1 MNFKTTIAM
10 GLVLVL
16 LLGVYFFAFRGK
28 NEKEYQKRETIRE
41 AYGIK
46 KSDVTKIHL
55 EYKDGALEPFTLAK
69 EDTNEDNWRFTKP
82 TNARADKEKVD
93 KLLEKLLDRKVKR
106 RITKPNDFAKYGLDA
121 PRIKYTVWTKN
132 KSRKF
137 LIGNKGISYSVYAKE
152 AEEDSVITIEHT
164 VLKYLSKSPADLRDR
179 SIFDFQTDKVTQVT
193 LNYPDRSVVCK
204 FNKNREWEIVEPIHT
219 KADFDEMNKFLNNL
233 NELEVEAWEE
243 VDELGKVSLE
253 VAVSTEDSQTILQV
267 GRTKSSA
274 NRVYAKLKDNL
285 PLFSINEDVVAKLT
299 KTVYDLRDKQV
310 IDFQR
315 VDVNKFV
322 IERPDVRIVCERN
335 PKDEWSI
342 VEPISADADKSSIDD
357 LLFGL
362 DALKA
367 KEFLGKPGE
376 LKDLKKYGLERPS
389 IKIILFEK
397 STFVLLVGSQKD
409 DMLYVIADSPNSDQ
423 VYLVENDILE
433 EIRKKPSDLRD
444 KRITDFY
451 SGDAVELL
459 LSYDDKSITYKK
471 YGDDWRISKPINV
484 DADDS
489 KVKDILYILNK
500 IKAQKFVLEHESLRN
515 PPVSAMVKLND
526 ETVYTL
532 LVGDAADEDSVYAKV
547 KELEGAFTI
556 DKSIMKKLI
565 QAIK

>member
-55 EYKDGALEPFTLAK
+55 EYKDEALEPFTLAK

-82 TNARADKEKVD
+82 SNARADKEKVD

-106 RITKPNDFAKYGLDA
+106 RITKPEDFAKYGLDA

-137 LIGNKGISYSVYAKE
+137 LIGNEGISYSVYAKE
-152 AEEDSVITIEHT
+152 AKEDSVITIEHT
-164 VLKYLSKSPADLRDR
+164 VLEYFSKSPADLRDR

-274 NRVYAKLKDNL
+274 NRVYAKLKDNS

-409 DMLYVIADSPNSDQ
+409 DMLYVIADSPKSDQ
-423 VYLVENDILE
+423 VYLVGNDILE
-433 EIRKKPSDLRD
+433 KIRKKPSDLRD

-515 PPVSAMVKLND
+515 PQVSAMVKLND